1 MVKLNFRLFD
11 SVPSSQ
17 HHEITSHSKAS
28 AADPST
34 ADPSAADP
42 SAADPS
48 TADLSSADPSSAD
61 QGEVST
67 SFFDKMF
74 HKLKKILFY
83 NPFFDQESNP

>member
-34 ADPSAADP
+34 ADPS
-42 SAADPS
+42 
-48 TADLSSADPSSAD
+48 TADPSSAD

>member
-1 MVKLNFRLFD
+1 MVKLSFRLFD
-11 SVPSSQ
+11 SVPSSR

-42 SAADPS
+42 S
-48 TADLSSADPSSAD
+48 TAD

>member
-1 MVKLNFRLFD
+1 MVKLSFRLFD
-11 SVPSSQ
+11 SVPSSR

-34 ADPSAADP
+34 ADPS
-42 SAADPS
+42 
-48 TADLSSADPSSAD
+48 TADPSSAD

>member
-1 MVKLNFRLFD
+1 MVKLYFRLFD

-34 ADPSAADP
+34 ADPS
-42 SAADPS
+42 
-48 TADLSSADPSSAD
+48 TADPSSAD

>member
-1 MVKLNFRLFD
+1 MVKLSFRLFD
-11 SVPSSQ
+11 SVPSSR

-34 ADPSAADP
+34 ADP

>member
-34 ADPSAADP
+34 ADPS
-42 SAADPS
+42 
-48 TADLSSADPSSAD
+48 TADPSSAD

-74 HKLKKILFY
+74 HKLKKILFF
-83 NPFFDQESNP
+83 NPFFDQESIP